1 MKKRRN
7 DYVNTQLSASFIT
20 MQNLINCYIRE
31 TGQGIWRSV
40 NGISNEEVLVI
51 ELKKQPVTLYLPVK
65 YRSVTGRHLFK
76 RELCYQIHH
85 QEMKELD
92 MITLLSLFM
101 KEVTDDLLQVNDF
114 IVRVLLSYEN
124 MNLFIE
130 RRKHELEECYKWDKT
145 FLQSEQSLLIGHQL
159 HPTPKSRQGI
169 LPEEEFI
176 FAPELKGNFQLH
188 YFRAHRSIVKEQSAY
203 SQSATNI
210 IKKQL
215 IQDKTISKEFTLK
228 YCQDDEYTLIPMHP
242 LQARFLLGKEEVT
255 NWIHKEQLTYLG
267 PQGGL
272 FYPTSSVRT
281 VYSPDADVMY
291 KFSIPVKITNS
302 LRVNKVKELNRGVEV
317 ARLLQASLE
326 SELHAQYPAFQFI
339 KDPAF
344 VMLGDEE
351 LGFEVMIRDNPF
363 KEEGYNTTL
372 LASLCQ
378 DHVFDE
384 ASQLT
389 NIIRNICNNNNLTT
403 EQASEIWFKRYIDIT
418 LKPMLWL
425 YTQKGIALE
434 AHQQNS
440 IIHLDQDG
448 YPSIFYYRDNQGYY
462 FMKSKEAALRE
473 LLPTLNRESDTVC
486 EDGVAEERFRY
497 YVFFNHIFGLINA
510 FGVSNLIDERKLL
523 TLLREELKPYLLQD
537 HTQLV
542 TSLLEHK
549 ELPCKAN
556 FLTRVHDMDELVG
569 ALETQSVYVKI
580 DNPLYKAVGV
590 NQ

>member
-1 MKKRRN
+1 M
-7 DYVNTQLSASFIT
+7 NTQLPANFIT

-31 TGQGIWRSV
+31 TGQGIWQSA
-40 NGISNEEVLVI
+40 NGLTSEELLVI
-51 ELKKQPVTLYLPVK
+51 ELQKQPVTLYFPVK

-76 RELCYQIHH
+76 RELRYQVDHH
-85 QEMKELD
+85 EIQELD
-92 MITLLSLFM
+92 MITLLSMLL
-101 KEVTDDLLQVNDF
+101 KEVTDDLSRVNEL

-130 RRKHELEECYKWDKT
+130 KRQHELEECYKWNKT

-159 HPTPKSRQGI
+159 HPTPKSHQGI
-169 LPEEEFI
+169 LPEEESI
-176 FAPELKGNFQLH
+176 FAPELKGKFQLH

-215 IQDKTISKEFTLK
+215 TQDKMIKEEFVSE
-228 YCQDDEYTLIPMHP
+228 YCQHDEYTLIPMHP
-242 LQARFLLGKEEVT
+242 LQARFLLGKEEVAH
-255 NWIHKEQLTYLG
+255 WMRRGKLAYLG
-267 PQGGL
+267 PQGVP

-302 LRVNKVKELNRGVEV
+302 LRVNKVKELHRGVEV
-317 ARLLQASLE
+317 TRLLQAGLE
-326 SELHAQYPAFQFI
+326 RELHVHYPDFQFI
-339 KDPAF
+339 KDPAY

-363 KEEGYNTTL
+363 RKKGDNATL
-372 LASLCQ
+372 LAGLCQ

-384 ASQLT
+384 SSQLA
-389 NIIRNICNNNNLTT
+389 NIIKKIAGSENLTA

-418 LKPMLWL
+418 LKPMMWL

-440 IIHLDQDG
+440 IIQLDQDG
-448 YPSIFYYRDNQGYY
+448 YPATFYYRDNQGYY
-462 FMKSKEAALRE
+462 FMKSKELELRE
-473 LLPTLNRESDTVC
+473 WLPTLNEESDTVC
-486 EDGVAEERFRY
+486 DDAVAEERFRY
-497 YVFFNHIFGLINA
+497 YLFFNHIFGLINA
-510 FGVSNLIDERKLL
+510 FGVGGLIDERDLL
-523 TLLREELKPYLLQD
+523 LILREELTSYLSQD

-542 TSLLEHK
+542 VSLLETK

-569 ALETQSVYVKI
+569 AMETQSVYVKI
-580 DNPLYKAVGV
+580 DNPLYQLAGV
-590 NQ
+590 KQ